1 MIKMRAA
8 KAMRIFSPKPKA
20 DVKYPAPVKAA
31 TGAPKGTDMRK
42 NQPTNDPVRAP
53 KASVTK
59 WETPPALG
67 YLADRIPIDKAIGKI
82 NKAINPQANSEA
94 GPAISAASPGTIN
107 IPDPS
112 TALIYKAMACG
123 IPIDFFNPVD
133 VEFFM
138 I

>member
-1 MIKMRAA
+1 MSKIRVAN
-8 KAMRIFSPKPKA
+8 AMRIFSPKPNA

-42 NQPTNDPVRAP
+42 NQPTSDPIRAP
-53 KASVTK
+53 KAKVTK

-67 YLADRIPIDKAIGKI
+67 YLADKSPIDKAIGKI
-82 NKAINPQANSEA
+82 NIAINPQANSEA

-107 IPDPS
+107 IPEPS
-112 TALIYKAMACG
+112 TALMYKAMAWG
-123 IPIDFFNPVD
+123 MPIDFFNPVD